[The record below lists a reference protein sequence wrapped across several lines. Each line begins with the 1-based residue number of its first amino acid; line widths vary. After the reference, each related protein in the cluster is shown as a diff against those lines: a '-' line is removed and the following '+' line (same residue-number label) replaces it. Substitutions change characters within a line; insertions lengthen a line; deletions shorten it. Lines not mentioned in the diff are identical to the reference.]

1 MPASGPATPVPPMN
15 RPLLVLAAL
24 ATLTACGDPDSPSE
38 PVAFSDGEGGGAV
51 AATPDPFTFAP
62 PPTVGGAPAV
72 AGSQGSQGNQGN
84 QGNQGGGATDGAGD
98 GAPSDPGAPVPDP
111 SVPPVLTADG
121 HVALVAAVLDVY
133 RGAAYRGRLL
143 DATSGAA
150 PAELG
155 FGDAAAGVTPEAPT
169 LDVACANGGT
179 AGFELVRERGRE
191 GWNTTFGGCQDGSD
205 VLDGR
210 VARVLANGGATLE
223 LDATGFG
230 VEGQDGAALAFDGTV
245 RRLVDEGSPRTE
257 RAWSARGMNL
267 ADTASG
273 TATTLSDANYRYWTT
288 ENAGGNVV
296 RAELD
301 GGFAMSSPLTGGA
314 ELAVQTP
321 EALRFRDR
329 SNTPEARGDGWTF
342 EAGALRI
349 IAADGSTLLLQA
361 ANGDRDTVD
370 VTITGG
376 GETITLVQ
384 PWSTWRENLRMMR

>member
-1 MPASGPATPVPPMN
+1 MN
-15 RPLLVLAAL
+15 RTLLALAAL
-24 ATLTACGDPDSPSE
+24 ATLAACGDPDSPSE
-38 PVAFSDGEGGGAV
+38 PVAFSDGEDGGAV
-51 AATPDPFTFAP
+51 AAGPDPFTFAP

-72 AGSQGSQGNQGN
+72 EGGTGGT
-84 QGNQGGGATDGAGD
+84 GGGPGGATDGAGTGN
-98 GAPSDPGAPVPDP
+98 GALSDPSAPVPAP
-111 SVPPVLTADG
+111 SAPPVLTADG

-179 AGFELVRERGRE
+179 AGFELVRERNRE

-210 VARVLANGGATLE
+210 VARVLANGGTTLE

-230 VEGQDGAALAFDGTV
+230 AEAQDGAVLAFDGTV

-257 RAWSARGMNL
+257 RAWSARGMRL

-273 TATTLSDANYRYWTT
+273 SAMTLSDANYRYWTT

-349 IAADGSTLLLQA
+349 IADDGSTLLLQA

-376 GETITLVQ
+376 GETVTLVQ